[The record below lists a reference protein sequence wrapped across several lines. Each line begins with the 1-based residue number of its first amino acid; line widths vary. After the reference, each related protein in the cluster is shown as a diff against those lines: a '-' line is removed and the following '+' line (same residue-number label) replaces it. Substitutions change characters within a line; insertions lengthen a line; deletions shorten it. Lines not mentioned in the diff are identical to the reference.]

1 MIKKS
6 KETANGS
13 RDNEG
18 PQFRDNPEINAKI
31 DDYIKQNPKHW
42 SYIQSMPPERM
53 ARALVLNEVQRRDRT
68 QNMRKGIL
76 RKLEQDPEL
85 KQAYQTLVKNLPEDH
100 RGAHHAQHRTTES
113 AGSRR
118 KGLKYL
124 SLPQMKTSVL
134 HALGYAFAFRT
145 KDFPVSPLRIR

>member
-6 KETANGS
+6 KEMANGS
-13 RDNEG
+13 RDSEE

-53 ARALVLNEVQRRDRT
+53 ARALVLSEVQRRDRT
-68 QNMRKGIL
+68 QNMRKGVL

-85 KQAYQTLVKNLPEDH
+85 KQAYQALVKNLPEDQ
-100 RGAHHAQHRTTES
+100 REQAMINIAARTMRQIAPRQAQN
-113 AGSRR
+113 AGV
-118 KGLKYL
+118 K
-124 SLPQMKTSVL
+124 V
-134 HALGYAFAFRT
+134 
-145 KDFPVSPLRIR
+145 

>member
-6 KETANGS
+6 KEAANGS

-31 DDYIKQNPKHW
+31 DEYIQQNPKHW

-85 KQAYQTLVKNLPEDH
+85 KQAYQTLVKNLPEDQ
-100 RGAHHAQHRTTES
+100 REQAMVNIAARTMRNIAPRQAQK
-113 AGSRR
+113 AGV
-118 KGLKYL
+118 K
-124 SLPQMKTSVL
+124 V
-134 HALGYAFAFRT
+134 
-145 KDFPVSPLRIR
+145 

>member
-6 KETANGS
+6 KEAANGS

-42 SYIQSMPPERM
+42 AYIQSMPAERM

-85 KQAYQTLVKNLPEDH
+85 KQAYQTLVKNLPEDQ
-100 RGAHHAQHRTTES
+100 REQAMVNIAARTMRNIAPRQAQK
-113 AGSRR
+113 AGV
-118 KGLKYL
+118 K
-124 SLPQMKTSVL
+124 V
-134 HALGYAFAFRT
+134 
-145 KDFPVSPLRIR
+145 

>member
-6 KETANGS
+6 KEAANGS

-31 DDYIKQNPKHW
+31 DEYIKQNPKHW

-68 QNMRKGIL
+68 QNMRKGIM

-85 KQAYQTLVKNLPEDH
+85 KQAYQTLVKNLPEDQ
-100 RGAHHAQHRTTES
+100 REQAMVNIAARTMRNI
-113 AGSRR
+113 APR
-118 KGLKYL
+118 
-124 SLPQMKTSVL
+124 QVQKTGV
-134 HALGYAFAFRT
+134 
-145 KDFPVSPLRIR
+145 KV

>member
-6 KETANGS
+6 KEAANGS

-31 DDYIKQNPKHW
+31 DEYIKQNPKHW

-53 ARALVLNEVQRRDRT
+53 ARALVLNEMQRRDRT

-85 KQAYQTLVKNLPEDH
+85 KQAYQTLVKNLPEDQ
-100 RGAHHAQHRTTES
+100 REQAMVNIAARTMRNI
-113 AGSRR
+113 APR
-118 KGLKYL
+118 
-124 SLPQMKTSVL
+124 QVQKTGV
-134 HALGYAFAFRT
+134 
-145 KDFPVSPLRIR
+145 KV

>member
-6 KETANGS
+6 KEAANGS

-42 SYIQSMPPERM
+42 AYIHSMPAERM

-85 KQAYQTLVKNLPEDH
+85 KQAYQTLVKNLPEDQREQAMVTIAARTMRNIPPH
-100 RGAHHAQHRTTES
+100 RAQRAGA
-113 AGSRR
+113 
-118 KGLKYL
+118 KG
-124 SLPQMKTSVL
+124 
-134 HALGYAFAFRT
+134 
-145 KDFPVSPLRIR
+145 

>member
-6 KETANGS
+6 KEAANGS

-31 DDYIKQNPKHW
+31 DEYIKQNPKHW

-85 KQAYQTLVKNLPEDH
+85 KQAYQTLVKNLPEDQ
-100 RGAHHAQHRTTES
+100 REQAMVNIAARTMRNIAPRQAQK
-113 AGSRR
+113 AGV
-118 KGLKYL
+118 K
-124 SLPQMKTSVL
+124 V
-134 HALGYAFAFRT
+134 
-145 KDFPVSPLRIR
+145 

>member
-6 KETANGS
+6 KEAANGS

-31 DDYIKQNPKHW
+31 DEYIKQNPKHW
-42 SYIQSMPPERM
+42 AYIQSMPAERM

-85 KQAYQTLVKNLPEDH
+85 KQAYQTLVKNLPEDQ
-100 RGAHHAQHRTTES
+100 REQAMVNIAARTMRNIAPRQAQK
-113 AGSRR
+113 AGV
-118 KGLKYL
+118 K
-124 SLPQMKTSVL
+124 V
-134 HALGYAFAFRT
+134 
-145 KDFPVSPLRIR
+145 

>member
-6 KETANGS
+6 KEAANGA

-31 DDYIKQNPKHW
+31 DEYIQQNPKHW

-85 KQAYQTLVKNLPEDH
+85 KQAYQTLVKNLPEDQ
-100 RGAHHAQHRTTES
+100 REQAMVNIAARTMRNIAPRQVQK
-113 AGSRR
+113 AGV
-118 KGLKYL
+118 K
-124 SLPQMKTSVL
+124 V
-134 HALGYAFAFRT
+134 
-145 KDFPVSPLRIR
+145 

>member
-85 KQAYQTLVKNLPEDH
+85 KQAYQTLVKNLPEDQ
-100 RGAHHAQHRTTES
+100 REQAMVNIAARTMRNI
-113 AGSRR
+113 APR
-118 KGLKYL
+118 KARETAVK
-124 SLPQMKTSVL
+124 V
-134 HALGYAFAFRT
+134 
-145 KDFPVSPLRIR
+145 

>member
-6 KETANGS
+6 KEPANGA
-13 RDNEG
+13 RDSEG

-42 SYIQSMPPERM
+42 TYIQSMPPERM
-53 ARALVLNEVQRRDRT
+53 ARALVLHEVQRRDRT

-85 KQAYQTLVKNLPEDH
+85 KQAYQTLVKNLPEDQ
-100 RGAHHAQHRTTES
+100 REQAMVNIAARTMRNITPRKARE
-113 AGSRR
+113 AGV
-118 KGLKYL
+118 K
-124 SLPQMKTSVL
+124 V
-134 HALGYAFAFRT
+134 
-145 KDFPVSPLRIR
+145 

>member
-6 KETANGS
+6 KEATNGS

-31 DDYIKQNPKHW
+31 DEYIQQNPKHW

-85 KQAYQTLVKNLPEDH
+85 KQAYQTLVKNLPEDQ
-100 RGAHHAQHRTTES
+100 REQAMVNIAARTMRNIALRQAQK
-113 AGSRR
+113 AGV
-118 KGLKYL
+118 K
-124 SLPQMKTSVL
+124 V
-134 HALGYAFAFRT
+134 
-145 KDFPVSPLRIR
+145 

>member
-6 KETANGS
+6 KEAANGS

-31 DDYIKQNPKHW
+31 DEYIKLNPKHW
-42 SYIQSMPPERM
+42 SYIQSMPAERM

-85 KQAYQTLVKNLPEDH
+85 KQAYQTLVKNLPEDQ
-100 RGAHHAQHRTTES
+100 REQAMVNIAARTMRNIAPRQVKN
-113 AGSRR
+113 AGV
-118 KGLKYL
+118 
-124 SLPQMKTSVL
+124 QV
-134 HALGYAFAFRT
+134 
-145 KDFPVSPLRIR
+145 